1 MAQSTIVYWR
11 DIPTQIIVGAGRKKV
26 KRELADRFMVAVDSC
41 AMKTG
46 ADGTDDYLADW
57 RRGTPEPCGDDLD
70 AVADAMKADLEE
82 AYPTS
87 RLKALIESGGRD
99 NG

>member
-11 DIPTQIIVGAGRKKV
+11 DIPTQVIVGAGRKKV
-26 KRELADRFMVAVDSC
+26 KRELANRFMVAVDSC
-41 AMKTG
+41 AMKSG

-57 RRGTPEPCGDDLD
+57 RRGEPQPCGDDLE
-70 AVADAMKADLEE
+70 AEADALAAKLEE
-82 AYPTS
+82 DYPTS
-87 RLKALIESGGRD
+87 RLKALIEAGGKD